1 MISACIFDLEGV
13 ILEPGRLDLPEGF
26 ASWTPGGEEDALW
39 LKEVHQLLPDDLRD
53 GVFIFI
59 KELKNKGLN
68 LAAVGSCPHLREIL
82 NRLQVR
88 HYFHIFLEGATRV
101 PDPGLYLRAAESLGV
116 PPSRAIVFSASSAG
130 VQAASAAGCRTVGVG
145 QGEGLDHADL
155 LLPTLD
161 RVRFL
166 RILAALGEEEE

>member
-13 ILEPGRLDLPEGF
+13 ILEPGRLDLPIGF
-26 ASWTPGGEEDALW
+26 ASWVPGGAEDAQW
-39 LKEVHQLLPDDLRD
+39 LKEVHQLMPDDLRD

-68 LAAVGSCPHLREIL
+68 LAVVGSCPHLREIL

-88 HYFHIFLEGATRV
+88 HYFHVFLEGPTTIPA
-101 PDPGLYLRAAESLGV
+101 PDLYLKAAESLGV
-116 PPSRAIVFSASSAG
+116 HPSRAIVFSANDAG
-130 VQAASAAGCRTVGVG
+130 IQAASAAGCRTVGVG
-145 QGEGLDHADL
+145 QGEGLGQADL

-166 RILAALGEEEE
+166 KILAALGEEEE